1 MELPVIK
8 TEAEFNAIKWPEQP
22 Q

>member
-8 TEAEFNAIKWPEQP
+8 I
-22 Q
+22 